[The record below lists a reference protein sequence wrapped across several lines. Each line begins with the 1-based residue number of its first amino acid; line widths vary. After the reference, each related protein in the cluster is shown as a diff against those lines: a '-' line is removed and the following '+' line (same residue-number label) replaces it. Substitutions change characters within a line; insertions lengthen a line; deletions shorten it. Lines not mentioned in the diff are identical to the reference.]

1 VEPDPVIG
9 PFNIWLTLA
18 FGPGMTLILLVFQ
31 PTDVIAIRVI
41 SFVMLLFYLFNI
53 NNMRTAVVSGL
64 QSADYLAVGVYGTGG
79 ILMIA
84 TLIYLLPALLSCFA
98 FCGGCCA
105 RRALAPRAALRQ
117 VWVGY
122 RVWLFIFPLVI
133 LAFPFAFLPSN
144 PNVFTESPISAACIF
159 QFVVQ
164 AGISIA
170 ATPSNRGR
178 VQRLL
183 HRLANGKQMSS
194 ENEAALVAALVGG
207 GSAEAALTAGAAH
220 FRALPLAVL
229 TENDLRSSGD
239 SGLYEKTGKATLG
252 EVHGFISHSW
262 SDDAAAKHAQLNG
275 EWGAAVLASTGGSAL
290 VWLDKACI
298 DQTDIAANLLALP
311 VFLSGCQELVV
322 LAGKTYAS
330 RLWCCIELFTF
341 AKMGGAREQVKVY
354 ELDSTGLMALQQ
366 FDASK
371 ARCFLPSDRE
381 RLLAVIETGFGDF
394 KPFNLLVR
402 NYVAAMKG
410 DEKGDAVQQV
420 V

>member
-1 VEPDPVIG
+1 
-9 PFNIWLTLA
+9 
-18 FGPGMTLILLVFQ
+18 M
-31 PTDVIAIRVI
+31 
-41 SFVMLLFYLFNI
+41 
-53 NNMRTAVVSGL
+53 
-64 QSADYLAVGVYGTGG
+64 
-79 ILMIA
+79 
-84 TLIYLLPALLSCFA
+84 
-98 FCGGCCA
+98 
-105 RRALAPRAALRQ
+105 
-117 VWVGY
+117 GY

-183 HRLANGKQMSS
+183 HRLANGKKMSS

-239 SGLYEKTGKATLG
+239 SGLYEKTGRATLG

-275 EWGAAVLASTGGSAL
+275 EWGAAVRASTGGSAL

-381 RLLAVIETGFGDF
+381 SDCLQSLRRDLATSS
-394 KPFNLLVR
+394 PSTCSCATTSR
-402 NYVAAMKG
+402 R
-410 DEKGDAVQQV
+410 
-420 V
+420 